1 MGKNRKGIILAGGI
15 GSRLHPLTQVISK
28 QLLPVFDKPMIYY
41 PLSTLMLAGIKQI
54 AIITTPQDLPKFK
67 KLLGSGKQWGLK
79 FSYIVQK
86 KPNGIAEA
94 FILAKNFI
102 KDSPSCLILG
112 DKIYHGN
119 NLSNIL
125 KEADEDKE
133 NSTVFTYQVKDPERF
148 GILNLDRKGNP
159 VKIVEKPKAPKSNL
173 AITGLYFFPKD
184 VVFRAKN
191 LKPSKRGELEITDL
205 NQSYLTDKKLKVKS
219 KSNNGFDPV
228 TIADKSAEKAM
239 RNILKER
246 RPNDS
251 VFGEEYGEFEGQ
263 GLYRWVLD
271 PIDGTRAFIAGA
283 PTWGVLISVEKK
295 GYGPIFGLI
304 DQPYIQERFFGG
316 IGLSEVLTLATIHSS
331 TFKTVTCELVPS
343 S

>member
-67 KLLGSGKQWGLK
+67 KLLRSGKQWGLK

-94 FILAKNFI
+94 FILARNFI

-112 DKIYHGN
+112 DNIYHGN
-119 NLSNIL
+119 NLSSIL

-148 GILNLDRKGNP
+148 GVLNLDRKGNP
-159 VKIVEKPKAPKSNL
+159 VKIVEKPKSPKSNL

-205 NQSYLTDKKLKVKS
+205 NQSYLTDKKLKVKILNRGFTWMDTGTFDS
-219 KSNNGFDPV
+219 LLEASNFISLVQNKQNTIVACPEEIAYGNKWINKSDV
-228 TIADKSAEKAM
+228 KRIAKLMQS
-239 RNILKER
+239 
-246 RPNDS
+246 S
-251 VFGEEYGEFEGQ
+251 YGQ
-263 GLYRWVLD
+263 YLRS
-271 PIDGTRAFIAGA
+271 FI
-283 PTWGVLISVEKK
+283 
-295 GYGPIFGLI
+295 
-304 DQPYIQERFFGG
+304 R
-316 IGLSEVLTLATIHSS
+316 
-331 TFKTVTCELVPS
+331 
-343 S
+343 

>member
-1 MGKNRKGIILAGGI
+1 MENRKGIILAGGI

-54 AIITTPQDLPKFK
+54 AIISTPQDLPKFK
-67 KLLGSGKQWGLK
+67 KLLRSGKQWGLK

-112 DKIYHGN
+112 DNIYHGN
-119 NLSNIL
+119 DLSNIL
-125 KEADEDKE
+125 KEADEDRE

-148 GILNLDRKGNP
+148 GVLNLDRKGNP
-159 VKIVEKPKAPKSNL
+159 AKIIEKPKAPKSNL

-205 NQSYLTDKKLKVKS
+205 NLSYLNDKKLKVKILNRGFTWMDTGTFDS
-219 KSNNGFDPV
+219 LLEASNFISLVQNRQN
-228 TIADKSAEKAM
+228 TIVACPEEIAYGNKWINKNDVKRVAKLMQSAYGQY
-239 RNILKER
+239 LK
-246 RPNDS
+246 N
-251 VFGEEYGEFEGQ
+251 
-263 GLYRWVLD
+263 
-271 PIDGTRAFIAGA
+271 FI
-283 PTWGVLISVEKK
+283 
-295 GYGPIFGLI
+295 
-304 DQPYIQERFFGG
+304 R
-316 IGLSEVLTLATIHSS
+316 
-331 TFKTVTCELVPS
+331 
-343 S
+343 

>member
-94 FILAKNFI
+94 FILARNFI

-112 DKIYHGN
+112 DNIYHGN
-119 NLSNIL
+119 NLSSIL

-148 GILNLDRKGNP
+148 GVLNLDRKGNP
-159 VKIVEKPKAPKSNL
+159 VKIVEKPKSPKSNL

-184 VVFRAKN
+184 VVSRAKN

-205 NQSYLTDKKLKVKS
+205 NQSYLTDKKLKVKILNRGFTWMDTGTFDS
-219 KSNNGFDPV
+219 LLEASNFISLVQNRQNTIVACPEEIAYGNKWINKSDVKRAAKLMQSAYGQYL
-228 TIADKSAEKAM
+228 KS
-239 RNILKER
+239 
-246 RPNDS
+246 
-251 VFGEEYGEFEGQ
+251 
-263 GLYRWVLD
+263 
-271 PIDGTRAFIAGA
+271 FI
-283 PTWGVLISVEKK
+283 
-295 GYGPIFGLI
+295 
-304 DQPYIQERFFGG
+304 R
-316 IGLSEVLTLATIHSS
+316 
-331 TFKTVTCELVPS
+331 
-343 S
+343 

>member
-1 MGKNRKGIILAGGI
+1 MEKNRKGIILAGGI

-41 PLSTLMLAGIKQI
+41 PLSTLMLTGIKQI

-67 KLLGSGKQWGLK
+67 KLLRSGKQWGLK

-112 DKIYHGN
+112 DNIYHGN
-119 NLSNIL
+119 NLSSIL

-133 NSTVFTYQVKDPERF
+133 NATVFTYQVKDPERF
-148 GILNLDRKGNP
+148 GVLNLDRKGNP
-159 VKIVEKPKAPKSNL
+159 AKIEEKPKVPKSNL

-205 NQSYLTDKKLKVKS
+205 NQSYLNDKRLKVKILNRGFTWMDTGTFDS
-219 KSNNGFDPV
+219 LLEASNFISLVQNRQNTIVACPEEIAYGNKWINKSDV
-228 TIADKSAEKAM
+228 KRVAKLMQSAYGQY
-239 RNILKER
+239 LK
-246 RPNDS
+246 N
-251 VFGEEYGEFEGQ
+251 
-263 GLYRWVLD
+263 
-271 PIDGTRAFIAGA
+271 FI
-283 PTWGVLISVEKK
+283 K
-295 GYGPIFGLI
+295 
-304 DQPYIQERFFGG
+304 
-316 IGLSEVLTLATIHSS
+316 
-331 TFKTVTCELVPS
+331 
-343 S
+343 

>member
-1 MGKNRKGIILAGGI
+1 MEKNRKGIILAGGI

-41 PLSTLMLAGIKQI
+41 PLSTLMLAGIRQI

-67 KLLGSGKQWGLK
+67 KLLRSGKQWGLK

-94 FILAKNFI
+94 FILARNFI

-112 DKIYHGN
+112 DNIYHGN
-119 NLSNIL
+119 NLSSIL

-133 NSTVFTYQVKDPERF
+133 NATVFTYQVKDPERF
-148 GILNLDRKGNP
+148 GVLNLDRKGNP
-159 VKIVEKPKAPKSNL
+159 AKIEEKPKVPKSNL

-205 NQSYLTDKKLKVKS
+205 NQSYLNDKRLKVKILNRGFTWMDTGTFDS
-219 KSNNGFDPV
+219 LLEASNFISLVQNRQNTIVACPEEIAYGNKWINKSDV
-228 TIADKSAEKAM
+228 KRVAKLMQSAYGQY
-239 RNILKER
+239 LK
-246 RPNDS
+246 N
-251 VFGEEYGEFEGQ
+251 
-263 GLYRWVLD
+263 
-271 PIDGTRAFIAGA
+271 FI
-283 PTWGVLISVEKK
+283 K
-295 GYGPIFGLI
+295 
-304 DQPYIQERFFGG
+304 
-316 IGLSEVLTLATIHSS
+316 
-331 TFKTVTCELVPS
+331 
-343 S
+343 

>member
-67 KLLGSGKQWGLK
+67 KLLRSGKQWGLK

-94 FILAKNFI
+94 FILARNFI

-112 DKIYHGN
+112 DNIYHGN
-119 NLSNIL
+119 NLSSIL

-148 GILNLDRKGNP
+148 GVLNLDRKGNP
-159 VKIVEKPKAPKSNL
+159 VKIEEKPKSPKSNL

-205 NQSYLTDKKLKVKS
+205 NQSYLKDKKLKVKILNRGFTWMDTGTFDS
-219 KSNNGFDPV
+219 LLEASNFISLVQNRQNTIVACPEEIAYGNKWINKSDV
-228 TIADKSAEKAM
+228 KRIAKLMQS
-239 RNILKER
+239 
-246 RPNDS
+246 S
-251 VFGEEYGEFEGQ
+251 YGQ
-263 GLYRWVLD
+263 YLRS
-271 PIDGTRAFIAGA
+271 FI
-283 PTWGVLISVEKK
+283 
-295 GYGPIFGLI
+295 
-304 DQPYIQERFFGG
+304 R
-316 IGLSEVLTLATIHSS
+316 
-331 TFKTVTCELVPS
+331 
-343 S
+343 

>member
-1 MGKNRKGIILAGGI
+1 MRKNRKGIILAGGI

-41 PLSTLMLAGIKQI
+41 PLSTLMLAGIRQI

-67 KLLGSGKQWGLK
+67 KLLRSGKQWGLK

-112 DKIYHGN
+112 DNIYHGN

-133 NSTVFTYQVKDPERF
+133 NSTIFTYQVKDPERF
-148 GILNLDRKGNP
+148 GVINLDKKGKP

-205 NQSYLTDKKLKVKS
+205 NQSYLSDKKLKVKNLNRGFTWIDTGTFDS
-219 KSNNGFDPV
+219 LLEASNFISLVQNRQNTIVACPEEIAYGNKWINKSDVKRVAKLMQSAYGQYL
-228 TIADKSAEKAM
+228 KS
-239 RNILKER
+239 
-246 RPNDS
+246 
-251 VFGEEYGEFEGQ
+251 
-263 GLYRWVLD
+263 
-271 PIDGTRAFIAGA
+271 FI
-283 PTWGVLISVEKK
+283 
-295 GYGPIFGLI
+295 
-304 DQPYIQERFFGG
+304 R
-316 IGLSEVLTLATIHSS
+316 
-331 TFKTVTCELVPS
+331 
-343 S
+343 

>member
-1 MGKNRKGIILAGGI
+1 MEKNRKGIILAGGI

-67 KLLGSGKQWGLK
+67 KLLRSGKQWGLK

-94 FILAKNFI
+94 FILARNFI

-112 DKIYHGN
+112 DNIYHGN
-119 NLSNIL
+119 NLSSIL

-133 NSTVFTYQVKDPERF
+133 NATVFTYQVKDPERF
-148 GILNLDRKGNP
+148 GVLNLDRKGNP
-159 VKIVEKPKAPKSNL
+159 AKIEEKPKVPKSNL

-205 NQSYLTDKKLKVKS
+205 NQSYLNDKRLKVKILNRGFTWMDTGTFDS
-219 KSNNGFDPV
+219 LLEASNFISLVQNRQNTIVACPEEIAYGNKWINKSDV
-228 TIADKSAEKAM
+228 KRVAKLMQSAYGQH
-239 RNILKER
+239 LK
-246 RPNDS
+246 N
-251 VFGEEYGEFEGQ
+251 
-263 GLYRWVLD
+263 
-271 PIDGTRAFIAGA
+271 FI
-283 PTWGVLISVEKK
+283 K
-295 GYGPIFGLI
+295 
-304 DQPYIQERFFGG
+304 
-316 IGLSEVLTLATIHSS
+316 
-331 TFKTVTCELVPS
+331 
-343 S
+343 

>member
-1 MGKNRKGIILAGGI
+1 MEKNRKGIILAGGI

-41 PLSTLMLAGIKQI
+41 PLSTLMLTGIKQI

-67 KLLGSGKQWGLK
+67 KLLRSGKQWGLK

-94 FILAKNFI
+94 FILARNFI

-112 DKIYHGN
+112 DNIYHGN
-119 NLSNIL
+119 NLSSIL

-148 GILNLDRKGNP
+148 GVLNLDRKGNP
-159 VKIVEKPKAPKSNL
+159 AKIEEKPKVPKSNL

-205 NQSYLTDKKLKVKS
+205 NQSYLNDKRLKVKILNRGFTWMDTGTFDS
-219 KSNNGFDPV
+219 LLEASNFISLVQNRQNTIVACPEEIAYGNKWINKSDV
-228 TIADKSAEKAM
+228 KRVAKLMQSAYGQY
-239 RNILKER
+239 LK
-246 RPNDS
+246 N
-251 VFGEEYGEFEGQ
+251 
-263 GLYRWVLD
+263 
-271 PIDGTRAFIAGA
+271 FI
-283 PTWGVLISVEKK
+283 K
-295 GYGPIFGLI
+295 
-304 DQPYIQERFFGG
+304 
-316 IGLSEVLTLATIHSS
+316 
-331 TFKTVTCELVPS
+331 
-343 S
+343 

>member
-1 MGKNRKGIILAGGI
+1 MKKNRKGIILAGGI

-54 AIITTPQDLPKFK
+54 AIISTPQDLPKFK
-67 KLLGSGKQWGLK
+67 KLLRSGKQWGLK
-79 FSYIVQK
+79 FSYIEQK

-94 FILAKNFI
+94 FILAKDFI

-112 DKIYHGN
+112 DNIYHGN

-148 GILNLDRKGNP
+148 GVLNLDRKGNP
-159 VKIVEKPKAPKSNL
+159 AKIEEKPKVPKSNL

-184 VVFRAKN
+184 VVSRAKN

-205 NQSYLTDKKLKVKS
+205 NQSYLNDKRLKVKILNRGFTWMDTGTFDS
-219 KSNNGFDPV
+219 LLEASNFISLVQNRQNTIVACPEEIAYGNKWINKSDV
-228 TIADKSAEKAM
+228 KRVAKLMQSAYGQY
-239 RNILKER
+239 LK
-246 RPNDS
+246 N
-251 VFGEEYGEFEGQ
+251 
-263 GLYRWVLD
+263 
-271 PIDGTRAFIAGA
+271 FI
-283 PTWGVLISVEKK
+283 K
-295 GYGPIFGLI
+295 
-304 DQPYIQERFFGG
+304 
-316 IGLSEVLTLATIHSS
+316 
-331 TFKTVTCELVPS
+331 
-343 S
+343 

>member
-1 MGKNRKGIILAGGI
+1 MKKNRKGIILAGGI

-54 AIITTPQDLPKFK
+54 AIISTPQDLPKFK
-67 KLLGSGKQWGLK
+67 KLLRSGKQWGLK
-79 FSYIVQK
+79 FSYIEQK

-94 FILAKNFI
+94 FILAKDFI

-112 DKIYHGN
+112 DNIYHGN

-133 NSTVFTYQVKDPERF
+133 NSTIFTYQVKDPERF
-148 GILNLDRKGNP
+148 GVLNLDKKGIP
-159 VKIVEKPKAPKSNL
+159 AKIVEKPKAPKSNL

-205 NQSYLTDKKLKVKS
+205 NQSYLIDKKLKVKILNRGFTWMDTGTFDS
-219 KSNNGFDPV
+219 LLEASNFISLVQNRQNTIVACPEEIAYKNKWINKSDLKRVAKLMQSAYGQYL
-228 TIADKSAEKAM
+228 KS
-239 RNILKER
+239 
-246 RPNDS
+246 
-251 VFGEEYGEFEGQ
+251 
-263 GLYRWVLD
+263 
-271 PIDGTRAFIAGA
+271 FI
-283 PTWGVLISVEKK
+283 
-295 GYGPIFGLI
+295 
-304 DQPYIQERFFGG
+304 R
-316 IGLSEVLTLATIHSS
+316 
-331 TFKTVTCELVPS
+331 
-343 S
+343 